1 MDRHQHKKYVPQ
13 CPRHA
18 AIVDQYM
25 WEEKDTTKYMCY
37 NGISHPIYDCKGYV
51 SFSLPL
57 EEYPVV
63 DQIHPQ
69 IQMTRRMHMNFRE
82 DPRHRPTRE
91 NFIHKDLRENRVEGL
106 YIPKSKVLAVNKLP
120 TVMPTGCSSC
130 GGTY

>member
-1 MDRHQHKKYVPQ
+1 MDRHQHKKYVPE

-51 SFSLPL
+51 NFSLPL

-69 IQMTRRMHMNFRE
+69 IQMTRRMHMNLRE
-82 DPRHRPTRE
+82 DPRLDVPPTRE
-91 NFIHKDLRENRVEGL
+91 NFVHEDLRENRVEGL
-106 YIPKSKVLAVNKLP
+106 YSRLP
-120 TVMPTGCSSC
+120 TFMPSGCSSC
-130 GGTY
+130 GGNI